1 MKIMRTQDFSIILGI
16 FNFILVFSPICGD
29 DSIDTEGADRFK
41 IEGKVTLTDARNS
54 DWLGVT
60 RVLVDG
66 GDYIGYLR
74 SDGSFVVNEL
84 PSGSY
89 VVEISNPNY
98 IFESARVDI
107 SRKGMVRARR
117 VNYLQFSDKT
127 SMSYPLDLKD
137 RQKAKYFQTREQ
149 WRITDFLMNPMVL
162 TMVLPLLL
170 IMVLPKLMNAADP
183 EAQKEMQSQM
193 KAFNDKSTVP
203 DISEMLA
210 SWFPS
215 TDTKKPKHKVKKK

>member
-1 MKIMRTQDFSIILGI
+1 MMNCTMRLLCIDADYCDILLLIPLLVSVLYLNCKFFWGEGI
-16 FNFILVFSPICGD
+16 FIKIVYGKLNHSYEFSC
-29 DSIDTEGADRFK
+29 
-41 IEGKVTLTDARNS
+41 
-54 DWLGVT
+54 
-60 RVLVDG
+60 
-66 GDYIGYLR
+66 R

-149 WRITDFLMNPMVL
+149 WRITDFLMNPMVC
-162 TMVLPLLL
+162 VR
-170 IMVLPKLMNAADP
+170 K
-183 EAQKEMQSQM
+183 SQDNSI
-193 KAFNDKSTVP
+193 APYF
-203 DISEMLA
+203 
-210 SWFPS
+210 
-215 TDTKKPKHKVKKK
+215 

>member
-1 MKIMRTQDFSIILGI
+1 MNCTMRLLCIDADILLLIPLLVSVLYLNSKFLGCFFLGGGVFIKIVYGKLNHSFEFS
-16 FNFILVFSPICGD
+16 C
-29 DSIDTEGADRFK
+29 
-41 IEGKVTLTDARNS
+41 
-54 DWLGVT
+54 
-60 RVLVDG
+60 
-66 GDYIGYLR
+66 R

-149 WRITDFLMNPMVL
+149 WRITDFLMNPMVCAR
-162 TMVLPLLL
+162 
-170 IMVLPKLMNAADP
+170 K
-183 EAQKEMQSQM
+183 SQDNSI
-193 KAFNDKSTVP
+193 APYF
-203 DISEMLA
+203 
-210 SWFPS
+210 
-215 TDTKKPKHKVKKK
+215 